1 MGSVLSRIEQIIKN
15 EGITIGAMEKKIG
28 ASKGVLSRAI
38 AKGTDIQSKWIENIV
53 ENYPQYS
60 TYWLL
65 TGNGNMKKDDNN
77 QVLLKGKAINIPEM
91 YVEIPYISKHATAT
105 FVESLYN
112 NDPEYETYPVIPQN
126 GEKINSEDYCIFEIY
141 GDSMIPTVNQ
151 GSLVL
156 AKLIKE
162 DKWEYAEGVVIVVY
176 GKSLVIKRIKKN
188 NLFINNT
195 ILLCSDNPLRGEL
208 LIERSEIRAIYKAK
222 RIISENIL

>member
-1 MGSVLSRIEQIIKN
+1 
-15 EGITIGAMEKKIG
+15 
-28 ASKGVLSRAI
+28 
-38 AKGTDIQSKWIENIV
+38 
-53 ENYPQYS
+53 
-60 TYWLL
+60 
-65 TGNGNMKKDDNN
+65 
-77 QVLLKGKAINIPEM
+77 M
-91 YVEIPYISKHATAT
+91 YVEIPYISKHATAS